1 MIKDEMT
8 KIVRKFLPDSRYEHT
23 LRVAE
28 TAMLLA
34 ERYGADQKKAEMA
47 GLLHDIAKCFSEET
61 LYQTI
66 SSHSEIPNVFLKYH
80 SSVWHAP
87 VGAVYVREQLGLSDL
102 DIYNAISYHTTGREG
117 MSLLEKIIFLADYI
131 EPGRHHPGVASVR
144 KLANENLD
152 QAVSLALINTI
163 NYLIACYSLVF
174 PDTIAAYNDLI
185 RTTGEPLRMHD

>member
-1 MIKDEMT
+1 MTKDEMMNR
-8 KIVRKFLPDSRYEHT
+8 VRELLPDSRYEHT

-28 TAMLLA
+28 TAVTLA
-34 ERYGADQKKAEMA
+34 ERYGADEKKAELA
-47 GLLHDIAKCFSEET
+47 GLLHDIAKYFSEET

-66 SSHSEIPNVFLKYH
+66 SSHSEISDVFLNYH

-102 DIYNAISYHTTGREG
+102 DIYNAIHYHTTGREG

-131 EPGRHHPGVASVR
+131 EPGRNHPGVAPVR
-144 KLANENLD
+144 QLANENLD

-163 NYLIACYSLVF
+163 NYLIECYSPVF

-185 RTTGEPLRMHD
+185 RVTGEPLRMHD